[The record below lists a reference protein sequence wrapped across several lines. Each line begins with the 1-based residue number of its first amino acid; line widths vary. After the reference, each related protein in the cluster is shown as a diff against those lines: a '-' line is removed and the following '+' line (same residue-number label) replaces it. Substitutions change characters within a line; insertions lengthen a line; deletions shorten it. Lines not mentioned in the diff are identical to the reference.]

1 MTGSVLNLVQRFGL
15 KWLVAIVA
23 FVMSAY
29 HLTVGYLGEP
39 VAEVH
44 RPIHVL
50 FALLILFWASE
61 RSDDP
66 AKRRGQLAVDL
77 TLSGVLLAACGYL
90 FINAVY
96 ISERMIYVTPL
107 TPVEI
112 VLGVALIL
120 LILEAARR
128 SVGWVLVIVGGVF
141 LIYTQI
147 GPYLSGPFWHN
158 GYSIEQTIEHMY
170 LTTYGIWTT
179 PIAVTASFV
188 FLFVLFGSLLLSS
201 GAGDFFT
208 DLAKALTGR
217 QIGGPAKTAVVGSAF
232 MGTLSGSSA
241 ANVVTTGSFT
251 IPAMKRAGYRGH
263 FAAGVEACASCGG
276 QLTPPI
282 MGSAAFIM
290 MEFIGISYV
299 DVMQVAIIPAMLYFI
314 ACFGM
319 VDLEARRAG
328 LKPLPSEDIPTVW
341 SVLKR
346 RGYLLL
352 AIIALLYYLFEGY
365 TPSTAAF
372 WAIIYL
378 ASLVVIFDEENRRPW
393 VFALVPVL
401 SFAWYLAP
409 GFGAINALSGG
420 LVTTALVALGLD
432 HTMRLRFVKIIWNA
446 AVEAPKLIAPVT
458 VACAVGGIIVG
469 VISLTGLGERMS
481 AIVLEFGGG
490 YLFLTLFLTM
500 VMAVFL
506 GMGMPTSGA
515 YIVLA
520 TLLVPA
526 LEGMLVPHY
535 GSVFGLPEADAS
547 KIAIVASHMFII
559 YCASKSSLTPPVAI
573 ASYAAAAVANTDP
586 WKTSLTAFRIGLPI
600 FIIPYMFIYGPEL
613 LWYLSP
619 AQIIL
624 STLTA
629 TIGVLTL
636 SVTCIG
642 WLIVPL
648 NLMERGVSMV
658 AALFLMFSGWR
669 TDLVGL
675 GLVALLIAVAYWR
688 YKRAQAR
695 GVNLQH
701 YAGDMAT
708 GEGEDIE
715 DAAAPALRG
724 NPPGD

>member
-1 MTGSVLNLVQRFGL
+1 MSAVIERLKRFSFRDFVA
-15 KWLVAIVA
+15 LVAFA
-23 FVMSAY
+23 MSTY
-29 HLTVGYLGEP
+29 HLVVGYLGEP

-50 FALLILFWASE
+50 LALLILFWNSE
-61 RSDDP
+61 RSTDP
-66 AKRRGQLAVDL
+66 SKRRLQFTSDII
-77 TLSGVLLAACGYL
+77 LSLILIAACGYL
-90 FINAVY
+90 FVNATYV
-96 ISERMIYVTPL
+96 SERMIYVTPL
-107 TPVEI
+107 TMWEMI
-112 VLGVALIL
+112 WGVALIL

-128 SVGWVLVIVGGVF
+128 SVGIVLVIVGGVF
-141 LIYTQI
+141 LIYTTL
-147 GPYLSGPFWHN
+147 GPHLAPPFWHN
-158 GYSIEQTIEHMY
+158 GYSVEQTIEHMY

-179 PIAVTASFV
+179 PVAVTASFV

-217 QIGGPAKTAVVGSAF
+217 QIGGPAKTAVVSSAF

-251 IPAMKRAGYRGH
+251 IPAMKQAGYRGH

-299 DVMQVAIIPAMLYFI
+299 DVMKVSIIPALLYFI

-328 LKPLPSEDIPTVW
+328 LKPALQADLPRVW
-341 SVLKR
+341 DVLKR

-352 AIIALLYYLFEGY
+352 SIFALLYYLFEGY

-372 WAIIYL
+372 WSIIYL
-378 ASLVVIFDEENRRPW
+378 ACLVVLFDDDARRRW
-393 VFALVPVL
+393 IFALLPVAWL
-401 SFAWYLAP
+401 AWYMVP
-409 GFGAINALSGG
+409 GFDFTPALSGA
-420 LVTTALVALGLD
+420 LVTGAAINFAIDSGV
-432 HTMRLRFVKIIWNA
+432 RRRFLRIVWNA

-458 VACAVGGIIVG
+458 VACAVGGMIIG

-481 AIVLEFGGG
+481 TIVLEFGGG

-515 YIVLA
+515 YVVLA

-526 LEGMLVPHY
+526 LETMLVPHY
-535 GSVFGLPEADAS
+535 GSTFGLPADEAS
-547 KIAIVASHMFII
+547 KIAVVAAHMFII
-559 YCASKSSLTPPVAI
+559 FCASKSSLTPPVAI

-600 FIIPYMFIYGPEL
+600 FIIPYMFIYGPQL
-613 LWYLSP
+613 LGYLGPVEIALAS
-619 AQIIL
+619 
-624 STLTA
+624 LTA
-629 TIGVLTL
+629 TAGVLIL
-636 SVTCIG
+636 SVSCIG
-642 WLIVPL
+642 WLLIPL
-648 NLMERGVSMV
+648 HMVERGVACI

-669 TDLVGL
+669 TDLIGFGL
-675 GLVALLIAVAYWR
+675 FGLLLAFAYVR
-688 YKRAQAR
+688 YRRARAR
-695 GVNLQH
+695 GDTPRFIG
-701 YAGDMAT
+701 GDMVADDT
-708 GEGEDIE
+708 G
-715 DAAAPALRG
+715 AAALPSD
-724 NPPGD
+724 PPGD

>member
-1 MTGSVLNLVQRFGL
+1 MSSILGMVQRFGL
-15 KWLVAIVA
+15 AGVVTIVA
-23 FVMSAY
+23 FSMSAY

-44 RPIHVL
+44 RPVHVL
-50 FALLILFWASE
+50 FALLILFWGAT

-66 AKRRGQLAVDL
+66 AKRRWQLVVDL
-77 TLSGVLLAACGYL
+77 SLSGLLLAACGYL
-90 FINAVY
+90 FVNATYV
-96 ISERMIYVTPL
+96 SERMIYVTPL
-107 TPVEI
+107 TTTEI
-112 VLGVALIL
+112 VMGVALIL

-141 LIYTQI
+141 LVYTQL

-179 PIAVTASFV
+179 PVAVTASFV

-251 IPAMKRAGYRGH
+251 IPAMKQAGYRGH

-290 MEFIGISYV
+290 MEFVGISYV
-299 DVMQVAIIPAMLYFI
+299 DVMKVSIIPALLYFI

-328 LKPLPSEDIPTVW
+328 LKPVPSADIPTVW
-341 SVLKR
+341 SVLKK

-378 ASLVVIFDEENRRPW
+378 ACLVVIFDEERRRPW
-393 VFALVPVL
+393 VFGLLPVAFLGWYLVP
-401 SFAWYLAP
+401 
-409 GFGAINALSGG
+409 GFTVIPALSGA
-420 LVTTALVALGLD
+420 LITCALVVLAIDGAI
-432 HTMRLRFVKIIWNA
+432 RLRFVKIVWNA

-458 VACAVGGIIVG
+458 VACAVGGIIIG

-490 YLFLTLFLTM
+490 YLLLTLFLTM
-500 VMAVFL
+500 LMAVFL

-515 YIVLA
+515 YVVLA

-535 GSVFGLPEADAS
+535 GAEFGLPEAEAS

-586 WKTSLTAFRIGLPI
+586 WKTSMTAFRIGLPI
-600 FIIPYMFIYGPEL
+600 FIIPYMFIYGPQL
-613 LWYLSP
+613 MGYLGP
-619 AQIIL
+619 AEIIL
-624 STLTA
+624 STVTA

-636 SVTCIG
+636 SITCIG
-642 WLIVPL
+642 WLFVPL
-648 NLMERGVSMV
+648 SWVERGLSLV
-658 AALFLMFSGWR
+658 AALFLMFSGWK
-669 TDLVGL
+669 TDAIGL
-675 GLVALLIAVAYWR
+675 AIVAVLAAVAYWR
-688 YKRAQAR
+688 YRRAKER
-695 GVNLQH
+695 GEAPQ
-701 YAGDMAT
+701 YFAGDM
-708 GEGEDIE
+708 GPEEGS
-715 DAAAPALRG
+715 AAEARSG
-724 NPPGD
+724 PPGD